1 MSSKNNFENNIQVKM
16 KIILYLPYFI
26 SLLRKTFVM
35 ITVICINLS
44 VQANCEIFDNVQQN

>member
-16 KIILYLPYFI
+16 KIILYFPYFI
-26 SLLRKTFVM
+26 SLLRRTFAI

-44 VQANCEIFDNVQQN
+44 VQANCEIFQNVQQN